1 MTAADLLR
9 HHASRLEDLD
19 IPADGIVGIHTY
31 HEELSIQ
38 IFDAALAN
46 RLADTIGD
54 RAGMVVRETS
64 VNGTSVDTHHRCP
77 VRDRPDVFLVWC
89 T

>member
-1 MTAADLLR
+1 MNAADLLR
-9 HHASRLEDLD
+9 HHASRLDGLD
-19 IPADGIVGIHTY
+19 IPAAAIIGVHTY
-31 HEELSIQ
+31 RQELSIQ

-54 RAGMVVRETS
+54 RAAMVVRETRIDG
-64 VNGTSVDTHHRCP
+64 VTTDTHHKCP
-77 VRDRPDVFLVWC
+77 IRDRPDVFLVWC

>member
-1 MTAADLLR
+1 MTAADLIH
-9 HHASRLEDLD
+9 HHASRLDGLD
-19 IPADGIVGIHTY
+19 IPADGIIGVYTY

-38 IFDAALAN
+38 IFDAAIAN

-54 RAGMVVRETS
+54 RAAMELRETTANGAS
-64 VNGTSVDTHHRCP
+64 VNHHRCP
-77 VRDRPDVFLVWC
+77 IRDRPNVFLVWC